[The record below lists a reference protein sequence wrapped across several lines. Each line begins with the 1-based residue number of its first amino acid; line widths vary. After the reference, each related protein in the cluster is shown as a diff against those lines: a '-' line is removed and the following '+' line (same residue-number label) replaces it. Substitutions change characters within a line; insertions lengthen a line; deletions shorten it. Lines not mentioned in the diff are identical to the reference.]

1 MNRFADRRA
10 ATKGQIEAAQPSP
23 AEVPDA
29 LFRASADDAPVM
41 LWLAGPDN
49 RCTFF
54 NREWLEFTGRTL
66 SQELGWGW
74 LEGVHR
80 DDRQTCIQRS
90 RQAFKAREPFTL
102 EYRLRR
108 ADGRYRWMLGHGSPR
123 IDAGGVFRGYA
134 GSCADITDRKA
145 HDGAEAQAERMFQRL
160 IENAHDLVYRTRVLP
175 TTSIE
180 YIGGAVEE
188 ITGHTALEF
197 YADPELPAKA
207 IHPDDVH
214 HHLETMRDPAHLKA
228 AVTLR
233 WVHAN
238 GTIVWAEHRR
248 VPVYDASGTLIAVE
262 GIARDVTER
271 VETQRRLRES
281 QEQMRQL
288 AARIQTARE
297 EERATIARELHDELG
312 QTLTAI
318 KLELGRTTGAMN
330 DSRVTPV
337 VIDRLQSLIG
347 LVEIGIETVKR
358 ITTSLRPPTL
368 DHLGLPDAVRWE
380 AMTFRSRTGLRC
392 HVRADKEVTA
402 LSAEQQTAL
411 FRIFQEALTNVVR
424 HARASAVHVTLAE
437 RRGEFE
443 LRIRD
448 NGCGVTDAQL
458 ADPHAIGLLGMR
470 ERAALVGGTFVIAG
484 RRGKGT
490 SITVRVPL
498 TASQPRRMA
507 VRRRRPATGRQGR

>member
-1 MNRFADRRA
+1 MTRLADRRVP
-10 ATKGQIEAAQPSP
+10 TRGQIEAAQPSS
-23 AEVPDA
+23 AEDSDA
-29 LFRASADDAPVM
+29 LFRDSADDVPVM

-66 SQELGWGW
+66 AQELGWGW

-80 DDRQTCIQRS
+80 DDRQNCIQRS

-108 ADGRYRWMLGHGSPR
+108 ADGQYRWMLGHGSPR
-123 IDAGGVFRGYA
+123 IGVGGVFRGYA

-214 HHLETMRDPAHLKA
+214 HHLETLRDPAHLKA

-233 WVHAN
+233 WVHAD

-248 VPVYDASGTLIAVE
+248 VPVSDASGRLIAVE

-271 VETQRRLRES
+271 VETQRRIRES

-297 EERATIARELHDELG
+297 EERATIARELHD
-312 QTLTAI
+312 
-318 KLELGRTTGAMN
+318 
-330 DSRVTPV
+330 
-337 VIDRLQSLIG
+337 
-347 LVEIGIETVKR
+347 
-358 ITTSLRPPTL
+358 
-368 DHLGLPDAVRWE
+368 
-380 AMTFRSRTGLRC
+380 
-392 HVRADKEVTA
+392 
-402 LSAEQQTAL
+402 
-411 FRIFQEALTNVVR
+411 
-424 HARASAVHVTLAE
+424 
-437 RRGEFE
+437 
-443 LRIRD
+443 
-448 NGCGVTDAQL
+448 
-458 ADPHAIGLLGMR
+458 
-470 ERAALVGGTFVIAG
+470 
-484 RRGKGT
+484 
-490 SITVRVPL
+490 
-498 TASQPRRMA
+498 
-507 VRRRRPATGRQGR
+507 